1 MKKIVN
7 ALVIVTLLFSL
18 TIPVYAVNS
27 EVSSSSGIV
36 SPQFIAIG
44 QMSATL
50 NINSSGKAQCG
61 GTVNPSN
68 NSYTSYLTV
77 SLQQSTSGGW
87 TTIKSWSG
95 SGTGVAGVNLCNY
108 WYVING
114 TYRVRTTASVYS
126 SAGTLLE
133 TASLYS
139 AIKIY

>member
-1 MKKIVN
+1 
-7 ALVIVTLLFSL
+7 
-18 TIPVYAVNS
+18 
-27 EVSSSSGIV
+27 
-36 SPQFIAIG
+36 
-44 QMSATL
+44 MSATL